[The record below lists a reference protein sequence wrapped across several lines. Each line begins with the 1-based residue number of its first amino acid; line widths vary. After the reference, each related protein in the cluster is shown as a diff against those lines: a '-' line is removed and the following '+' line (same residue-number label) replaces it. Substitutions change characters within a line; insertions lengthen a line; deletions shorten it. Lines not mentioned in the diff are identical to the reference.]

1 MEGVKT
7 IVERMTG
14 RSRPDAAQLAT
25 LVRERKANEFRFAD
39 DGFIPNHPRWPLIVY
54 RDAVS
59 LPQEFDPAAVFEGL
73 FERHGWGDSWRNGV
87 FDYPHYHSR
96 IHEVLGVAR
105 GSANIRFG
113 GERGRTLAVKAGD
126 VAVLPAG
133 TGISVSAQAATSSPS
148 AHIRRSAPTTFAQ
161 SRKTMRRRCNRSR
174 KCGCRTRIRSMA
186 PVVHCC
192 SCGRAVEAQ
201 VERNQ
206 ARTNQ
211 N

>member
-1 MEGVKT
+1 MKGAKE

-14 RSRPDAAQLAT
+14 WSRPEAARLST
-25 LVRERKANEFRFAD
+25 LVRERQANEFRFAD
-39 DGFIPNHPRWPLIVY
+39 DGFIPNHPLWPLVVY

-59 LPQEFDPAAVFEGL
+59 LPKEFDPAAVFEDL

-105 GSANIRFG
+105 GSANVRFG

-133 TGISVSAQAATSSPS
+133 TGHQCLGASDDFLVVGAYPPSGTYDVCTKPEDRAAALQSIPKVRSPNDD
-148 AHIRRSAPTTFAQ
+148 PVYGTGGPLTQ
-161 SRKTMRRRCNRSR
+161 LWSRNH
-174 KCGCRTRIRSMA
+174 G
-186 PVVHCC
+186 
-192 SCGRAVEAQ
+192 
-201 VERNQ
+201 
-206 ARTNQ
+206 
-211 N
+211 

>member
-1 MEGVKT
+1 
-7 IVERMTG
+7 MTG
-14 RSRPDAAQLAT
+14 WSRPDPAKLMT

-59 LPQEFDPAAVFEGL
+59 LPEEFDPAAVFEDL

-105 GSANIRFG
+105 GSANIRLG

-126 VAVLPAG
+126 AAVLPAG
-133 TGISVSAQAATSSPS
+133 TGHQCLGASADFLVVGAYPPFGTYDVCTTADAREAAL
-148 AHIRRSAPTTFAQ
+148 Q
-161 SRKTMRRRCNRSR
+161 SIPKVRVPNEDPIYGTGGSLLQLWPR
-174 KCGCRTRIRSMA
+174 G
-186 PVVHCC
+186 
-192 SCGRAVEAQ
+192 
-201 VERNQ
+201 
-206 ARTNQ
+206 
-211 N
+211 